1 MMDINA
7 NLLQQFLSFLIDNL
21 LVVTLKMKIGQTK
34 NQLKNYTKQLLETLK
49 KRKLLLPFT
58 DNICADIA
66 DIQLISKFNEEIHFS
81 FCVIDIFSKY
91 EWVFPLKDKKVLQLL
106 MIFK

>member
-7 NLLQQFLSFLIDNL
+7 NLFQQFIYFLINNFL
-21 LVVTLKMKIGQTK
+21 AVILKMKIGQTK

-49 KRKLLLPFT
+49 KRKLHLPFI

-66 DIQLISKFNEEIHFS
+66 DIQLISKFNEEIHFL
-81 FCVIDIFSKY
+81 FCVIDIFSKCAQ
-91 EWVFPLKDKKVLQLL
+91 VFPLKDKKVLQLL